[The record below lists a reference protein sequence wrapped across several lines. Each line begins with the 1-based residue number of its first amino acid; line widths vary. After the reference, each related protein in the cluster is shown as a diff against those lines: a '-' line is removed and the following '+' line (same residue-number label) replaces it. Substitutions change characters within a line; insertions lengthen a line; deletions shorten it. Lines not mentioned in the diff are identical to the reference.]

1 MARNN
6 LVIIFVVIAAIL
18 AICVFTKGDNK
29 PEKYR
34 RMQQPPQ
41 APPQAQAQPQPQP
54 QPVPSMAGAAFVH
67 ARP

>member
-18 AICVFTKGDNK
+18 AICALTKEKK
-29 PEKYR
+29 PEGYR
-34 RMQQPPQ
+34 RMEQPIPVQQQVPVQ
-41 APPQAQAQPQPQP
+41 QPQPLP

>member
-18 AICVFTKGDNK
+18 AICALTKEKK
-29 PEKYR
+29 PERYR
-34 RMQQPPQ
+34 RMEQPVQQPIQ
-41 APPQAQAQPQPQP
+41 QPQPSP

>member
-6 LVIIFVVIAAIL
+6 LVIIFIVIAAIL
-18 AICVFTKGDNK
+18 AICALTKEKK
-29 PEKYR
+29 PEGYR
-34 RMQQPPQ
+34 RMEQPLAQQVPVQQPQ
-41 APPQAQAQPQPQP
+41 AAP